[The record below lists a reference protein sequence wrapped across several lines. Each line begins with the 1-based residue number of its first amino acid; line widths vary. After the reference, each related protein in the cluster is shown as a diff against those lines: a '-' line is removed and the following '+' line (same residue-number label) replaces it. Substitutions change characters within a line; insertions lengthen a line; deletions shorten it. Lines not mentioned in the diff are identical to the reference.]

1 MAACEQGSTSLI
13 AFLIESGANMDM
25 SDEKGRTALHY
36 AVKSRK
42 IDAVASLVSR
52 GANVNKQ
59 NSDGNTPLHWAVRK
73 NYKDVV
79 KVLLS
84 SKGNN
89 ILQVTQR
96 NNKGWTPLH
105 LASLY
110 GHTDTAKLL
119 LQQDGT
125 DVRVVDND
133 GCTPL
138 HHASYNGH
146 TDTAKLLLQQD
157 GTDVRVVDNDGW
169 TPLHLACQN
178 GHTDTAKLLLQQDG
192 TDVRVVDNYGCTPL
206 HHACRNGHTD
216 TAKLLQQDGTDVRVV
231 DNAGWTPLHRASYN
245 GHTDTAKLL
254 LQQNGTDVRVVD
266 NDGWTPLHRASYNG
280 HTDTL
285 NFSYNKMASMPIK
298 RTMMVTLLSIWQ
310 FKGKQHYG
318 MVSLML
324 AQDSVKL
331 DIENHK
337 KMTPLMEAVFRAHLG
352 IIHKLIIN
360 GANINAVNNDGNNCL
375 HLSIIKKEMFHSEVE
390 PIPILDEC
398 CRELQLDM
406 DRRLSG
412 IVVLSYLAS
421 QGASLYHHNNKKMTP
436 LDYIENQHLK
446 EKLKTFLQSL
456 CRWCQEKK
464 ATVTLH
470 PCQHTVTCQNC
481 CSQMTFKQCPICRQH
496 ILRKSGFVCPK
507 SEEEAAKAVAESV
520 VFPKSEEKAAQ
531 AVVES
536 VVCPKS
542 EEKAVQAGVESV
554 ESLNLEENRFHSTSK
569 KVAVKQQQVETPK
582 LEEKCLQDVAKLL
595 GANWQQVGRNLGIRN
610 VQLGIIKHD
619 NPLNTKEQS
628 FQMLHTW
635 YTSCDPE
642 MRTLKTLRKALEE
655 AECFEAL
662 QCLPSEE
669 K

>member
-1 MAACEQGSTSLI
+1 MDVKKIISNILTGNFQDVKRFMKENPDKVNQINSHSQTFLMEACEQGSTSLI

-25 SDEKGRTALHY
+25 SDKEGLTALHY

-42 IDAVASLVSR
+42 IDAVAFLVSR

-59 NSDGNTPLHWAVRK
+59 DSWGNTPLHRAVRK
-73 NYKDVV
+73 NYEDVV

-96 NNKGWTPLH
+96 NNDGWTPLH
-105 LASLY
+105 LASL
-110 GHTDTAKLL
+110 H
-119 LQQDGT
+119 
-125 DVRVVDND
+125 
-133 GCTPL
+133 
-138 HHASYNGH
+138 
-146 TDTAKLLLQQD
+146 
-157 GTDVRVVDNDGW
+157 
-169 TPLHLACQN
+169 
-178 GHTDTAKLLLQQDG
+178 
-192 TDVRVVDNYGCTPL
+192 
-206 HHACRNGHTD
+206 
-216 TAKLLQQDGTDVRVV
+216 
-231 DNAGWTPLHRASYN
+231 

-254 LQQNGTDVRVVD
+254 LQQNGTDVRVVT
-266 NDGWTPLHRASYNG
+266 NNGSTPLHLASLQG
-280 HTDTL
+280 HTDTAKL
-285 NFSYNKMASMPIK
+285 LLQQNGTDVRVVNKDGCTPLHLASNQGHTDTAKLLLQQNGTDVRVVTNNGRTPLHLASYQGHTDTAKLLLQQNGIDANKVDKAGDTPLHLA
-298 RTMMVTLLSIWQ
+298 VQ
-310 FKGKQHYG
+310 KQHYG
-318 MVSLML
+318 VVSLML

-331 DIENHK
+331 DIGNHK
-337 KMTPLMEAVFRAHLG
+337 KMTPLLKAVSGAHLG
-352 IIHKLIIN
+352 IIHKFIIH
-360 GANINAVNNDGNNCL
+360 GANMNAVDNDGNNCL

-421 QGASLYHHNNKKMTP
+421 QGASLYHRNDEKVTP
-436 LDYIENQHLK
+436 LDCIENQHLK

-470 PCQHTVTCQNC
+470 PCQHTVICQNC
-481 CSQMTFKQCPICRQH
+481 CSQLAFKQCPICRQH
-496 ILRKSGFVCPK
+496 ILRKSGFVYPK
-507 SEEEAAKAVAESV
+507 CREKAV
-520 VFPKSEEKAAQ
+520 KT
-531 AVVES
+531 VVES
-536 VVCPKS
+536 F
-542 EEKAVQAGVESV
+542 
-554 ESLNLEENRFHSTSK
+554 ESLNLDENRSHSTSK
-569 KVAVKQQQVETPK
+569 KVEVKQQQVETPK

-595 GANWQQVGRNLGIRN
+595 GVNWQQVGRNLGIRN
-610 VQLGIIKHD
+610 VKLGNIRYD
-619 NPLNTKEQS
+619 YPFNTEEQG

-642 MRTLKTLRKALEE
+642 RRTLKTLRKALKE